1 MFRTSSHFGAV
12 AQALFVTFLWSTSW
26 VLIKIGLKDIP
37 ALTFAGLRYG
47 LAFICLLPFSLHL
60 FRGTHSLRLSRAD
73 WARLL
78 LLGLLFYAVT
88 QGAQFVGLFYL
99 PAITVSLLLNFT
111 SVLVALLGMVFL
123 SERPTRLQWA
133 GTGLFLIGTL
143 IYFYPIDFPTSEIIG
158 LIIVI
163 GGVVANA
170 LSSVLGRQI
179 NRRGNIHA
187 LAVTTISMGFGS
199 IVLLGSGFT
208 IQSMPQISLSGWAIV
223 GWLAV
228 VNTAIAFTMWN
239 HTLRTLSA
247 MESSIINSTM
257 LVQIALLAWLFL
269 GESISWQKGT
279 GLLCAALGALIVQF
293 RGTEEK

>member
-1 MFRTSSHFGAV
+1 M
-12 AQALFVTFLWSTSW
+12 
-26 VLIKIGLKDIP
+26 LIKIGLKDIP

-47 LAFICLLPFSLHL
+47 LAFFCLLPFSLHL
-60 FRGTHSLRLSRAD
+60 FRGTPGLRLSRAD

-158 LIIVI
+158 LIIVT

-170 LSSVLGRQI
+170 LSSVLGRHI
-179 NRRGNIHA
+179 NRQGNIHA

-279 GLLCAALGALIVQF
+279 GLLFAALGALIVQF
-293 RGTEEK
+293 HGTEGK

>member
-1 MFRTSSHFGAV
+1 M
-12 AQALFVTFLWSTSW
+12 
-26 VLIKIGLKDIP
+26 LIKIGLQDIP

-47 LAFICLLPFSLHL
+47 LAFVCLLPFSLRM
-60 FRGTHSLRLSRAD
+60 FYRESTLRLSRND

-99 PAITVSLLLNFT
+99 PALTVSLLLNFT
-111 SVLVALLGMVFL
+111 SILVALLGMVFL

-143 IYFYPIDFPTSEIIG
+143 IYFYPIYFPTSQIIG
-158 LIIVI
+158 LVIVI
-163 GGVVANA
+163 GGVIANA
-170 LSSVLGRQI
+170 LSSVLGRHI
-179 NRRGNIHA
+179 NRQGNIHA
-187 LAVTTISMGFGS
+187 LTVTTISMGFGS
-199 IVLLGSGFT
+199 VVLLGSGFT
-208 IQSMPQISLSGWAIV
+208 IQSMPRISLGGWAIV

-228 VNTAIAFTMWN
+228 VNTAIAFTLWN

-269 GESISWQKGT
+269 GESITWQKGA
-279 GLLCAALGALIVQF
+279 GMLIAALGALIVQF
-293 RGTEEK
+293 PGTRDK